1 MSHLISCPECKKHL
15 QVPDELIGKK
25 VQCPECKHTFTAQTD
40 VEEVS
45 VSSKPSKTAPPNLP
59 ATNKPPAWDT
69 KKGSDDDEDD
79 DSYNVKKKRRRRDD
93 DDDNDRDAD
102 DDDDDR
108 PSRRRRRRSGRNYV
122 PHRGGLIL
130 AFGIIALVSG
140 MGIIFGPIAW
150 IMGNGDLREMQNG
163 TMDPEGEGMTQT
175 GRILGM
181 IATILSIVG
190 IVTILAIVGFYFGC
204 VCCMF
209 AGLAAGNNPNNIN
222 RPRRF

>member
-1 MSHLISCPECKKHL
+1 MSHLITCPECKKNL

-25 VQCPECKHTFTAQTD
+25 VQCPECKHTFTAQVET
-40 VEEVS
+40 EEVS
-45 VSSKPSKTAPPNLP
+45 VSSKPSKAPPPSVP
-59 ATNKPPAWDT
+59 ATSKPPAWDT
-69 KKGSDDDEDD
+69 KKGAADDDDD
-79 DSYNVKKKRRRRDD
+79 DRYDVKKKRRRRDED
-93 DDDNDRDAD
+93 DEEE
-102 DDDDDR
+102 DDDR
-108 PSRRRRRRSGRNYV
+108 PSRRRGRRRRSGRDYV

-140 MGIIFGPIAW
+140 LGIIFGPIAW
-150 IMGNGDLREMQNG
+150 IMGNSDLREIQNG

-190 IVTILAIVGFYFGC
+190 IVAGVGIFVLYFGC
-204 VCCMF
+204 VCCVIF
-209 AGLAAGNNPNNIN
+209 GAAANNPNNMN